1 MTRWN
6 KSKKKTIKSKKNPIQ
21 SKNKTRKQFLFNPKN
36 PSKSLDIYS
45 DTNPKDTIPIHYK
58 TLQDVKDTI
67 ETLER
72 LYKLKKYSHKRIFQ
86 VGMILQVRLKLLKD
100 TKPSEYQLANRY
112 YNFLKTRTLIP
123 TEEKRLESV
132 FII

>member
-6 KSKKKTIKSKKNPIQ
+6 KSKKKTIQYKKKLIQ

-58 TLQDVKDTI
+58 NIQDVKDTI

-72 LYKLKKYSHKRIFQ
+72 LYKSKKYSHKRIFQ
-86 VGMILQVRLKLLKD
+86 VGMILHVRLKLLKD
-100 TKPSEYQLANRY
+100 TKPSEYQLAKRY